1 MDSGADAATDD
12 RLVQALERLTR
23 IYGSIADLHREAIQV
38 RTRLRD
44 LDINVEALNML
55 ASARSKDEKGDG
67 ELVLTDLFR
76 YARRTGMQVEAQ
88 EYLAPPLV
96 LHEVRV
102 PEPESES
109 RVENSEGPAP
119 KGLLKLLTQVAVAM
133 AVTSGLFVLIH

>member
-55 ASARSKDEKGDG
+55 ASAKSKDEKGDG

-76 YARRTGMQVEAQ
+76 YARRTGMQMEAQ
-88 EYLAPPLV
+88 EYFAPPLV

-102 PEPESES
+102 PEPES
-109 RVENSEGPAP
+109 RVENNEGPAP